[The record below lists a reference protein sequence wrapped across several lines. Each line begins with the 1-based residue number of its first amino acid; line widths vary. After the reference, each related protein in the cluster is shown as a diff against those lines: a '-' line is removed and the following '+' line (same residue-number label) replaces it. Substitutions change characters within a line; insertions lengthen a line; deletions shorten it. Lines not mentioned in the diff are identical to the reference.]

1 MHPFCT
7 LHLHLL
13 LILRFSG
20 NPRRRT
26 SLPPLITFSLPP
38 SCHHPS
44 FLSTKALSSSRS
56 QHPPTSPLICAYIE
70 DVAHELLWKPADGW
84 AVDTRAS
91 REGRQEGSSVRRA
104 FQPAVVSR
112 LLSGVNRGPAL
123 GSSLRDKLDHLPV
136 FNSADPVCCQRA
148 SLQQV
153 QQRFGTSTT
162 THLLTIPEL

>member
-1 MHPFCT
+1 MPLYLPSSRFPC
-7 LHLHLL
+7 LL
-13 LILRFSG
+13 PAIIPHFS
-20 NPRRRT
+20 
-26 SLPPLITFSLPP
+26 PPKP
-38 SCHHPS
+38 CHHLA
-44 FLSTKALSSSRS
+44 LST
-56 QHPPTSPLICAYIE
+56 HPPTSPLICAYID
-70 DVAHELLWKPADGW
+70 DVAHELLLKPADGW

-91 REGRQEGSSVRRA
+91 REGRQEASSVRRA

-136 FNSADPVCCQRA
+136 FSSADPVCCQRA